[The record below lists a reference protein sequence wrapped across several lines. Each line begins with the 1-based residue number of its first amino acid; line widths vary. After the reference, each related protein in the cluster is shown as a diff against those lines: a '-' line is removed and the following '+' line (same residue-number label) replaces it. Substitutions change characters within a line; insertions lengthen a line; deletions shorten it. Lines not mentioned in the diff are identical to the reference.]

1 MQDSHSASQRCRF
14 TNTVHVKY
22 SFTNTVPGTTIHKH
36 GAGKSHVAG
45 KSTYHKLF
53 GSFIAPLFVTGPQ
66 TAQQP
71 EINSI

>member
-1 MQDSHSASQRCRF
+1 MYIYLKTGNSI
-14 TNTVHVKY
+14 K
-22 SFTNTVPGTTIHKH
+22 TIHKH
-36 GAGKSHVAG
+36 GAGKSHGAG
-45 KSTYHKLF
+45 KTMHKHGAGKTMHKHCAGTTYHKLF

>member
-1 MQDSHSASQRCRF
+1 MYIYLKTGNSI
-14 TNTVHVKY
+14 K
-22 SFTNTVPGTTIHKH
+22 TIHKH
-36 GAGKSHVAG
+36 GAGKSHGAG
-45 KSTYHKLF
+45 KTMHKHGAGTTYHKLF